1 MQIYGFCH
9 YEVKEDMDTDM
20 DMRCSKKLHF
30 KSMLASRGGV
40 YPCLEVDDALF
51 YIQNDTGDD
60 EIWKGCAVF
69 RVFRVLGFV

>member
-1 MQIYGFCH
+1 MCSL
-9 YEVKEDMDTDM
+9 DMDMDM

-40 YPCLEVDDALF
+40 YPYDALF

-60 EIWKGCAVF
+60 EIWRRFAVL
-69 RVFRVLGFV
+69 RVFRVSGFVQYV